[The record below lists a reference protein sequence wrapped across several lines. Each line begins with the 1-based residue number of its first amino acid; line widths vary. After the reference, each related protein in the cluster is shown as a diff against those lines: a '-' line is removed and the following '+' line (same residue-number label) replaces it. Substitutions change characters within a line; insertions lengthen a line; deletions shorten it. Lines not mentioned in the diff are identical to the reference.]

1 MEELTQKEAEDAAAA
16 AELQNA
22 LASSD
27 EEAGGAPPEPPP
39 TRQRTRSP
47 NEEPDDPEPEDL
59 GGVQGGDL
67 HAGLNCEA
75 PDPLQELL
83 ESDWNQA
90 DNKIAATV
98 LKKPAQYRL
107 NANVERKV
115 RKNVSCMRG
124 FLPVNHMR
132 RLFGAL
138 VQVGVWLQSLLEP
151 TSANFRTFS
160 VIEVEVWDETPLVG
174 RPSDAPADS
183 KLGAA
188 TNTLQC
194 HRTRTVRLVLDEGT
208 NRRCNE
214 GFRFCAIAVI
224 LDTYGFSGPPC
235 RLPWEGSGSGGV
247 EFFCKGFRV
256 CAIAVTLDTYGF
268 SGPPCRLPWEGV

>member
-1 MEELTQKEAEDAAAA
+1 MMNWSDECAHLERRKLEELTQKEAEDAAAA

-107 NANVERKV
+107 NATTDRKV
-115 RKNVSCMRG
+115 RQNVSCMRG

-183 KLGAA
+183 KRGAA

-214 GFRFCAIAVI
+214 GFRFCAIYPDRLTMLEDQTGEVLYAGLELGWLQVR
-224 LDTYGFSGPPC
+224 LCSYPQQGCQTVGF
-235 RLPWEGSGSGGV
+235 
-247 EFFCKGFRV
+247 
-256 CAIAVTLDTYGF
+256 
-268 SGPPCRLPWEGV
+268 